1 MKAFWAHRQN
11 YVIKCLISAKKWCI
25 ILLLKPK
32 QLLFN
37 VEIVRR
43 NMTLSFCWSNPRGL
57 VFLHYSKIVLPMRP
71 KVITPIASTHW
82 HIPHPNISYPAFSIH
97 FTFAL
102 LQDFLE
108 RRLVSLAT
116 EFLLSSDTDTWWPSG
131 CKRFRQASHIVSSF
145 YIYGLNIKLKH
156 SDIFFSPMRPRT
168 NQKTLQSN
176 KEQLNQC
183 WFKAFHCAV
192 TERITK
198 RQRDR
203 KRENT
208 TD

>member
-1 MKAFWAHRQN
+1 M
-11 YVIKCLISAKKWCI
+11 
-25 ILLLKPK
+25 LKLDK
-32 QLLFN
+32 SE
-37 VEIVRR
+37 EIWH
-43 NMTLSFCWSNPRGL
+43 WSNPWGL

-108 RRLVSLAT
+108 HRLVSLAT
-116 EFLLSSDTDTWWPSG
+116 EFLLSSDTDTLWPSG

-156 SDIFFSPMRPRT
+156 SDIFFPYAT
-168 NQKTLQSN
+168 QN
-176 KEQLNQC
+176 KPENSTV
-183 WFKAFHCAV
+183 K
-192 TERITK
+192 
-198 RQRDR
+198 QRAAKSALIQRVLLCCD
-203 KRENT
+203 RENNKKAARQEKRKYNRLARQPRK
-208 TD
+208 